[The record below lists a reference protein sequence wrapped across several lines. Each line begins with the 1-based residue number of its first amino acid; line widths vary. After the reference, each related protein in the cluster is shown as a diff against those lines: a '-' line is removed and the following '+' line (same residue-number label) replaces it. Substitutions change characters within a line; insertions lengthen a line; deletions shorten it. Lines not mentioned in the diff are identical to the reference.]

1 MKSLPDKRVCQT
13 FGFAILTLL
22 LMGALFYRWM
32 VISDESD
39 RYQRAEF
46 AAIVQQ
52 GMEAATKNLQN
63 PKAPIPAT
71 VFETRLPEP
80 QSSE

>member
-13 FGFAILTLL
+13 FGFAILELS
-22 LMGALFYRWM
+22 LMGALSYHRM

-52 GMEAATKNLQN
+52 GMEASN
-63 PKAPIPAT
+63 
-71 VFETRLPEP
+71 EESPEP
-80 QSSE
+80 KGAHSRDRF